1 MGRSTLAG
9 RWAECLAV
17 VWILLHSDTLFSAL
31 CIEALR
37 DETARNSLL
46 EEAKAGRFLL
56 SDAFPYRA
64 DELFLPKPLIRT
76 EQGLRQMQD
85 PGQRKLFKKLTY
97 LPASLWDAYLDLWR
111 EAVHSTRP
119 PACNSLKT
127 CPFWMNAPVPPC
139 AARRRPTIPRAGAA
153 I

>member
-1 MGRSTLAG
+1 MRTYYLYKFHFYGALHIGPDDGRNVLQSSG
-9 RWAECLAV
+9 
-17 VWILLHSDTLFSAL
+17 ILLHSDTLFSAL

-46 EEAKAGRFLL
+46 EEAAAGRFLL

-111 EAVHSTRP
+111 EGRP
-119 PACNSLKT
+119 FDAAACLQQLENLSFLD
-127 CPFWMNAPVPPC
+127 
-139 AARRRPTIPRAGAA
+139 
-153 I
+153 